1 MLTLYL
7 LQSTLPLVLI
17 AWLAFVPPRSVAG
30 FWIQAT
36 AIGVVL
42 VAISRVGIMSFPP
55 YWSLYVFSA
64 LLVAAF
70 MNGLRRH
77 RNVTRW
83 PGRLLGWLSLT
94 GFAVVGLYTANLTRV
109 ALAAASPPKGRIVDL
124 ATPLAQGTYLV
135 ANGGTA
141 SDINA
146 HAELLDQTI
155 LAHRRYWGIAHG
167 VDLIALDRWG
177 LRADGVMPADPQR
190 YIIFGRGVI
199 APCAGQIIVAL
210 DGLPDMQVP
219 QVDRVHLAGNHVI
232 LRCADADILL
242 GHFRKSSMRV
252 RVGQRL
258 AIGDAIAQVGNSG
271 NTSEPHLH
279 INAQLPGTL
288 TAPFAGAPIPIRIER
303 RYLVRNDRFAVP
315 AVQSRP

>member
-64 LLVAAF
+64 LLVSAF

-109 ALAAASPPKGRIVDL
+109 ALAAASPPKGRMSIWPHRSRRALISSPMAARRLTSTLTLNYSIRQSLLTAVI
-124 ATPLAQGTYLV
+124 
-135 ANGGTA
+135 GGSPTG
-141 SDINA
+141 SISS
-146 HAELLDQTI
+146 
-155 LAHRRYWGIAHG
+155 R
-167 VDLIALDRWG
+167 LIAG
-177 LRADGVMPADPQR
+177 AC
-190 YIIFGRGVI
+190 
-199 APCAGQIIVAL
+199 APMA
-210 DGLPDMQVP
+210 
-219 QVDRVHLAGNHVI
+219 
-232 LRCADADILL
+232 
-242 GHFRKSSMRV
+242 
-252 RVGQRL
+252 
-258 AIGDAIAQVGNSG
+258 
-271 NTSEPHLH
+271 
-279 INAQLPGTL
+279 
-288 TAPFAGAPIPIRIER
+288 
-303 RYLVRNDRFAVP
+303 
-315 AVQSRP
+315 